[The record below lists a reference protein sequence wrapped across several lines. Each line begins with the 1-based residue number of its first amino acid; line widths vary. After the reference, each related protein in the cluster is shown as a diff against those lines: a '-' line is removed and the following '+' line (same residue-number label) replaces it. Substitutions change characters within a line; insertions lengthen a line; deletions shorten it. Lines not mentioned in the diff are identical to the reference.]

1 MDRVVLLDG
10 VVAGKGERFRVRMS
24 GFRVG
29 AGETVAIVGKSG
41 SGKSTILDTIAGILR
56 PIEVRAFRLM
66 SGAASVD
73 MGKLWAADDQRAL
86 RAARAR
92 HIGYVL
98 QTGGLAPFLSIEQNI
113 ALPLWRDGG
122 QDPGW
127 TRHLMEKLGIAGLAR
142 RLPRD
147 VSVGERQRA
156 AIARALAVEPRFIVC
171 DEIVS
176 ALDVSI
182 QGQIV
187 NLLKD
192 LRREQ
197 DVSFL
202 FISHD
207 MSVVR
212 HISDHVI
219 VMYGGLI
226 MESGPC
232 DEVFSAVSYTH
243 L

>member
-156 AIARALAVEPRFIVC
+156 AIARALAGKPDLVLADEPTASLDSAQAEATMALLTALARETGVALLMVTHDRALVERHGFRMAIC
-171 DEIVS
+171 QS
-176 ALDVSI
+176 ADN
-182 QGQIV
+182 GQSD
-187 NLLKD
+187 LL
-192 LRREQ
+192 
-197 DVSFL
+197 
-202 FISHD
+202 
-207 MSVVR
+207 
-212 HISDHVI
+212 SDPAAEGV
-219 VMYGGLI
+219 
-226 MESGPC
+226 P
-232 DEVFSAVSYTH
+232 
-243 L
+243 